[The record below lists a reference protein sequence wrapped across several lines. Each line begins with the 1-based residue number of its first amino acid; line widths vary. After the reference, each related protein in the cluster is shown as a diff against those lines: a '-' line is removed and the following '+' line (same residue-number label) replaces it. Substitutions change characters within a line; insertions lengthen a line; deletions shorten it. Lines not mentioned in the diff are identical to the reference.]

1 LTPPAGRELLLGG
14 LVGSGNAETGP
25 HEGVALEDS
34 DFHLGLSAAIERSG
48 DSVLVFDSEG
58 RVSWSNPAYL
68 AWSGWECSRVLGRPA
83 WSLPGRPRSSRE
95 LAAIR
100 RELAAGHSWQG
111 EIAVWR
117 PTASGG
123 GDEEQRFVFLTV
135 TPILGPSG
143 ELRKCVAM
151 GRDVTERRR
160 LEAIAEAHNLHDNL
174 GYVFAGLRHELG
186 NPINS
191 VKVALRFVTDSLDTL
206 PRERLVEYLRSMSE
220 EIDRVEYLLR
230 SLRTYSL
237 FQEPRLVPVVVTS
250 FLESFQRLVR
260 RELQSKGIALGVHV
274 GPEVEVVRADPQA
287 LHQVLLNLVA
297 NASEAIARR
306 EAPRIDLEARRIGS
320 RIRLTVRD
328 NGPGIPPERLP
339 DLFKP
344 FYTTRP
350 GGTGLG
356 LPISRRLALLMNGVL
371 ELESS
376 RCGTVAALTLDRVA
390 EPGGRP

>member
-48 DSVLVFDSEG
+48 DSVLVFDAKG
-58 RVSWSNPAYL
+58 CVSWTNPAYL
-68 AWSGWECSRVLGRPA
+68 AWSGWERSRVLGRPA
-83 WSLPGRPRSSRE
+83 WSLPGRQ
-95 LAAIR
+95 LAG
-100 RELAAGHSWQG
+100 GHCWQG

-117 PTASGG
+117 PAASGG
-123 GDEEQRFVFLTV
+123 EEEQRFVFLTV

-260 RELQSKGIALGVHV
+260 RELQSKGIALGMHV